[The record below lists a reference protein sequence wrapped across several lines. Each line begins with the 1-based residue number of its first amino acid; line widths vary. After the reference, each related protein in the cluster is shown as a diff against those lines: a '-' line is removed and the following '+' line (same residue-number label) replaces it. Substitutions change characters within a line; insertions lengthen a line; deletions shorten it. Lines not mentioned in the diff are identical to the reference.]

1 MQEQIIADDEI
12 SLMDIYNFLVD
23 GWVTIAATT
32 VLAGAIGVGAA
43 FVIPEKFLATATI
56 QPTRVLGND
65 VESVAVLTEKM
76 RSPTYYSQQSFI
88 ACDVAD
94 STNPMQTL
102 ATALNP
108 IVARNSAFVSIS
120 FKSKN
125 INTSIACLNA
135 VLADVIKAHAVIK
148 EPILQRA
155 NEDLRQTRQRLDTS
169 RIKNEQE
176 LKQNKERLQTLGEK
190 LRAAQQFVSRFENNA
205 ARFDFKDDQFS
216 ASSLLLVTILSKQN
230 EAKDLQIQ
238 INNLEMK
245 VAASLTG
252 REDELL
258 SLEKQLKD
266 VERNLLSPSTVSAS
280 FTTPIYSPSQKVE
293 PKRSL
298 IAVISVLAGGFIGLM
313 LLVMRKATA
322 NIKKQREERK
332 NAVAI
337 NT

>member
-12 SLMDIYNFLVD
+12 SLMDTYDFLVD

-65 VESVAVLTEKM
+65 VESIAVLAEKM
-76 RSPTYYSQQSFI
+76 RSPTYYSQQSLI

-135 VLADVIKAHAVIK
+135 VLADV
-148 EPILQRA
+148 
-155 NEDLRQTRQRLDTS
+155 
-169 RIKNEQE
+169 
-176 LKQNKERLQTLGEK
+176 KQN
-190 LRAAQQFVSRFENNA
+190 
-205 ARFDFKDDQFS
+205 
-216 ASSLLLVTILSKQN
+216 QN
-230 EAKDLQIQ
+230 ETAERRIALATSTIRTH
-238 INNLEMK
+238 
-245 VAASLTG
+245 SF
-252 REDELL
+252 
-258 SLEKQLKD
+258 QLHSCCQKC
-266 VERNLLSPSTVSAS
+266 
-280 FTTPIYSPSQKVE
+280 FSQNRTK
-293 PKRSL
+293 SQ
-298 IAVISVLAGGFIGLM
+298 
-313 LLVMRKATA
+313 T
-322 NIKKQREERK
+322 
-332 NAVAI
+332 
-337 NT
+337 